1 MKNAFLGFVF
11 VFFGSATQA
20 QELGIRFGD
29 VAGGNVAVDA
39 LFAAGKFSRIHADI
53 AFGNGGVGIEGVWNF
68 LYKPLGGEAF
78 YWYVGVGAS
87 MRIDK
92 NDFLLG
98 PNGEIGLEYKF
109 QTVPISLSV
118 DWRPTLWI
126 VERTD
131 FNAGGFGLN
140 VRYVFGGGNSKRK

>member
-1 MKNAFLGFVF
+1 MRKLSIICLIIFAGY
-11 VFFGSATQA
+11 SAQS

-39 LFAAGKFSRIHADI
+39 LFKAGKFSRIHADL
-53 AFGNGGVGIEGVWNF
+53 AFGNSGVGIEGVWNF

-78 YWYVGVGAS
+78 YWYVGVGGS
-87 MRIDK
+87 MRIDD
-92 NDFLLG
+92 NEFLLG
-98 PNGEIGLEYKF
+98 PNGEIGIEYKF
-109 QTVPISLSV
+109 NTVPISLSA

-126 VERTD
+126 IEETR

-140 VRYVFGGGNSKRK
+140 IRYVFGNNR